1 MNDHPNLTNIKEVRW
16 ELKRWGR
23 FWASKEFSRGYA
35 SRSSAASVIEACK
48 VGLASRATVPSDI
61 KIPRDIQTIDNK
73 LNALT
78 DAQRTAIVLG
88 DISKVLTIK
97 NSRTGQGFTMPH
109 KRSGW
114 YLRVRGGLVRCV
126 AGSAN

>member
-1 MNDHPNLTNIKEVRW
+1 MNDHPNLTNIKEVRR

-48 VGLASRATVPSDI
+48 VGLVSRATVPSDI
-61 KIPRDIQTIDNK
+61 KVPKDIQAIDNK

-78 DAQRTAIVLG
+78 DAQRTAIVGRYIKGFNNKELANWAGFDNAAQAKWLVFAAERGLG
-88 DISKVLTIK
+88 
-97 NSRTGQGFTMPH
+97 
-109 KRSGW
+109 
-114 YLRVRGGLVRCV
+114 
-126 AGSAN
+126 